1 MSEKSN
7 NSASLKV
14 LGVIALLFG
23 LVYAVVG
30 TLVLMGLLEGLL
42 PGHETQEIIV
52 IVLAYAV
59 ALFGLICGII
69 CIKGAMDAARAMGL
83 VLAVAGLV
91 SLVYAQFTVGS
102 FNVIDCIG
110 MVLGASILGVAR
122 KSA

>member
-30 TLVLMGLLEGLL
+30 TLVLMGLLE
-42 PGHETQEIIV
+42 GHETQEIIV

-110 MVLGASILGVAR
+110 MVLGASIFGVAR

>member
-59 ALFGLICGII
+59 ALFGL
-69 CIKGAMDAARAMGL
+69 K
-83 VLAVAGLV
+83 
-91 SLVYAQFTVGS
+91 
-102 FNVIDCIG
+102 
-110 MVLGASILGVAR
+110 
-122 KSA
+122 